1 MKFCLCETKLP
12 TDNVGDGLQH
22 QLSFLNVLET
32 IRDPK
37 NSVATFVAAI
47 EGVSPA

>member
-1 MKFCLCETKLP
+1 MKFCLRVTKLP

-32 IRDPK
+32 FRSPK
-37 NSVATFVAAI
+37 NCVATFVEA
-47 EGVSPA
+47 V